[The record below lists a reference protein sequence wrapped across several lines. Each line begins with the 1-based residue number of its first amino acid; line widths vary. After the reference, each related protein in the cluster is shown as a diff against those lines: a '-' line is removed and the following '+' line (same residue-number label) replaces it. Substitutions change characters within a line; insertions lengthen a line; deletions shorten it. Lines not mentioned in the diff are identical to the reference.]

1 MRLLCKPVLAF
12 NAEAQ
17 GRRVVQHA
25 ALPAPPSGE
34 LSPQATEGVARA
46 EERSRRCKLVFEL
59 NTNQSPA
66 VSQITPSVRCADS
79 SPGRG
84 AGHTSPRLCASA
96 LKSSI
101 KPLAAI
107 ALALTAP
114 TAHADSFLWAY
125 NTQLV
130 VASVTV
136 LGMAA
141 GVVGSF
147 MLLRKQSLMGD
158 ALSHATLPGI
168 AIAFLVMVAMGGS
181 GKNLP
186 GLLFGATVTGVL
198 GVWTVNLLTKHTR
211 LKDDAAMGVVL
222 SVFFGLGIALL
233 TIIQQMPQGS
243 AAGLSSFI
251 YGKTASMVQRDLY
264 LILAVAVAVLVLS
277 TLLLKELTLLAFD
290 APFAKVQGWP
300 LGVLE
305 TLMLALVAAVT
316 VVGLQAV
323 GLILILAFLITPPA
337 AARFWTENLKTMLVI
352 SGLIGAASGAIGA
365 IVSAMHA
372 DMPAGA
378 VVVLVTASL
387 FVISM
392 LIGAKRGVLWR
403 GLGRRALN
411 QKVNQQHLLRA
422 MYELIEAQAGA
433 ATSQPQPVAYQSLL
447 THRTWPNSDLKK
459 QVRRAERQG
468 LVRKTVDDHVSLT
481 DAGFHQAARV
491 TRNHRLWEAY
501 LIEHADI
508 APSHVDRDADM
519 IEHVLSADLIRRLE
533 AKLASALP
541 GKAIPASPH
550 AIGGSP

>member
-1 MRLLCKPVLAF
+1 V
-12 NAEAQ
+12 
-17 GRRVVQHA
+17 
-25 ALPAPPSGE
+25 
-34 LSPQATEGVARA
+34 T
-46 EERSRRCKLVFEL
+46 
-59 NTNQSPA
+59 
-66 VSQITPSVRCADS
+66 
-79 SPGRG
+79 
-84 AGHTSPRLCASA
+84 
-96 LKSSI
+96 
-101 KPLAAI
+101 PLAA
-107 ALALTAP
+107 ADTWSLLT
-114 TAHADSFLWAY
+114 SY
-125 NTQLV
+125 NSLLV
-130 VASVTV
+130 VVSVTV

-168 AIAFLVMVAMGGS
+168 AIAFLVMVAFGGT

-186 GLLFGATVTGVL
+186 GLLIGATITGVL

-264 LILAVAVAVLVLS
+264 LILAVAVIVLLLS
-277 TLLLKELTLLAFD
+277 GLLLKELTLLSFD

-305 TLMLALVAAVT
+305 LLMLTLVAAVT

-337 AARFWTENLKTMLVI
+337 AARFWTQNLKTMLVI
-352 SGLIGAASGAIGA
+352 SGVIGAVSGAVGA
-365 IVSAMHA
+365 VTSAMHA
-372 DMPAGA
+372 DLPAGA
-378 VVVLVTASL
+378 VVVLITASL
-387 FVISM
+387 FLISM
-392 LIGAKRGVLWR
+392 VIGSRRGVLWR
-403 GLGRRALN
+403 GLGRRSLN
-411 QKVNQQHLLRA
+411 LKINQQHVLRSLF
-422 MYELIEAQAGA
+422 EQIETQATA
-433 ATSQPQPVAYQSLL
+433 PVTQPQPVAFNRLL
-447 THRTWPNSDLKK
+447 RHRAWNTRELKK
-459 QVRRAERQG
+459 QIRRAERHG
-468 LVRKTVDDHVSLT
+468 LIQKTVDEQVRLT
-481 DAGFHQAARV
+481 EAGFHQAARV

-519 IEHVLSADLIRRLE
+519 VEHALSADLIRRLE
-533 AKLASALP
+533 AKLKDTLPAASL
-541 GKAIPASPH
+541 PASPH
-550 AIGGSP
+550 AIGGEA